1 LTFDAA
7 SLSVDVLEG
16 AAVPPGTPLAGLEP
30 GCEMHQTILEDH
42 PEMDLAQA
50 QSDVV
55 RAAMQLVDRH
65 PRLRHIVLEC
75 ANMPPYR
82 QAVAQATG
90 RTVHDLET
98 LLLDRISKGCT

>member
-1 LTFDAA
+1 
-7 SLSVDVLEG
+7 
-16 AAVPPGTPLAGLEP
+16 
-30 GCEMHQTILEDH
+30 MHRAILEDH
-42 PEMDLAQA
+42 PTMDLAQA
-50 QSDVV
+50 QRDVV
-55 RAAMQLVDRH
+55 QAAIRLVEQH
-65 PRLRHIVLEC
+65 PHLAHIVLEC

>member
-1 LTFDAA
+1 
-7 SLSVDVLEG
+7 
-16 AAVPPGTPLAGLEP
+16 
-30 GCEMHQTILEDH
+30 
-42 PEMDLAQA
+42 MDLAQA

-55 RAAMQLVDRH
+55 RAAIELVDRH
-65 PRLRHIVLEC
+65 PQVRHIVLEC

-98 LLLDRISKGCT
+98 LLLARMGKA

>member
-1 LTFDAA
+1 
-7 SLSVDVLEG
+7 
-16 AAVPPGTPLAGLEP
+16 
-30 GCEMHQTILEDH
+30 
-42 PEMDLAQA
+42 
-50 QSDVV
+50 
-55 RAAMQLVDRH
+55 MQLVDRH

-98 LLLDRISKGCT
+98 LLLDQVGKGWT